1 MGFTKDQD
9 RFCSTPKLPLF
20 SYPMNR
26 PYETPGLATP
36 PVNIAGSVPFLW
48 EEAPGK
54 PRSSVRKPPRTN
66 QSRENRGVA
75 RCLDLPPGLLLT
87 GEACKSSTAN
97 EPSPT
102 TVLDGPYD
110 LRRRSLSLP
119 RSAAVIRKLRG
130 VPAPFGSS
138 RWGSLGNCKE
148 LSEGIY
154 DFSRFRDG
162 GCDCQKDW
170 AGGGYD
176 FAGDGGTTV
185 KLFRRLKRKGN
196 LFNLSHATKHNNT
209 FFVFLVIPII
219 RYLKTQARVYEGFK
233 QVIPW
238 RRKQENLQ
246 RTNSSTI

>member
-1 MGFTKDQD
+1 MVYGNDQD

-26 PYETPGLATP
+26 AYETPGLATP

-54 PRSSVRKPPRTN
+54 PRSSLRKPSRSN
-66 QSRENRGVA
+66 QIGEKRGVV
-75 RCLDLPPGLLLT
+75 RCLELPPRL
-87 GEACKSSTAN
+87 EACKASTVN

-119 RSAAVIRKLRG
+119 RSAFVIRKLRG
-130 VPAPFGSS
+130 VPAPEKEERLSMSS
-138 RWGSLGNCKE
+138 RYLGKCKE
-148 LSEGIY
+148 VSEGIF

-162 GCDCQKDW
+162 GCDCRRDW
-170 AGGGYD
+170 TGGGGEL
-176 FAGDGGTTV
+176 AGDGGTKV
-185 KLFRRLKRKGN
+185 KLFRFKRKGS
-196 LFNLSHATKHNNT
+196 LFNLSHTIKSD
-209 FFVFLVIPII
+209 FL
-219 RYLKTQARVYEGFK
+219 ARVYEGFK

-238 RRKQENLQ
+238 RRKQENLE
-246 RTNSSTI
+246 RINSSTI

>member
-20 SYPMNR
+20 SYPLNR

-54 PRSSVRKPPRTN
+54 PRSSVRKPPRRRN
-66 QSRENRGVA
+66 QTGENRGAA
-75 RCLDLPPGLLLT
+75 RCLDLPPRLLLP
-87 GEACKSSTAN
+87 GEACKSSTAY

-130 VPAPFGSS
+130 VQAPEEKRPFGSS

-148 LSEGIY
+148 VSDGIY

-162 GCDCQKDW
+162 GCDCRKDW
-170 AGGGYD
+170 AGGGGYD
-176 FAGDGGTTV
+176 FAGDGGTKV
-185 KLFRRLKRKGN
+185 KLLRRLQRKGN
-196 LFNLSHATKHNNT
+196 LFNLSHATKSE
-209 FFVFLVIPII
+209 FW
-219 RYLKTQARVYEGFK
+219 ARVYERFK

>member
-1 MGFTKDQD
+1 MSFTKDQD
-9 RFCSTPKLPLF
+9 RFCSTPKLPMF
-20 SYPMNR
+20 TYPMNR

-54 PRSSVRKPPRTN
+54 PRSSVRKLPRRN
-66 QSRENRGVA
+66 QTGENRGA
-75 RCLDLPPGLLLT
+75 TRCLDLPPRLVLP

-102 TVLDGPYD
+102 TVLDGPND

-130 VPAPFGSS
+130 VPAPGEKRPFGSS
-138 RWGSLGNCKE
+138 RWGSFGNCKE
-148 LSEGIY
+148 VSEGVY

-162 GCDCQKDW
+162 GCDCRKDW

-176 FAGDGGTTV
+176 FASDGGTKV
-185 KLFRRLKRKGN
+185 KLFRRLQRKGN
-196 LFNLSHATKHNNT
+196 LFNLSHATKSD
-209 FFVFLVIPII
+209 FW
-219 RYLKTQARVYEGFK
+219 ARVYEGFK

>member
-1 MGFTKDQD
+1 
-9 RFCSTPKLPLF
+9 
-20 SYPMNR
+20 MNR

-66 QSRENRGVA
+66 QTRENRGVA

-196 LFNLSHATKHNNT
+196 LFNLSHATKSD
-209 FFVFLVIPII
+209 FL
-219 RYLKTQARVYEGFK
+219 ARVYEGFK